1 MRIIGTIDHPTWKIT
16 LFKMDN
22 KFSIKFEDRF
32 LEQTYK
38 FREGEQLSD
47 EAALRQLV
55 DDHFLQSVQREFESM
70 QRVHQQVLDNHPI
83 NAGNA
88 DFPEII

>member
-1 MRIIGTIDHPTWKIT
+1 MRIIGTLERPVWKIT

-38 FREGEQLSD
+38 FRVGEQIPD
-47 EAALRQLV
+47 EQALRRLV
-55 DDHFLQSVQREFESM
+55 DESFLEGVQQQFEHM
-70 QRVHQQVLDNHPI
+70 QHLHRQVLDSQTPL
-83 NAGNA
+83 AFEEP
-88 DFPEII
+88 FPDIL